1 MFHTLLIHKL
11 ERGFGFIM
19 YILVRFLVSNR
30 RNFGFEDKNYF
41 NPEI

>member
-11 ERGFGFIM
+11 ERGFVFVTYIMVGFT
-19 YILVRFLVSNR
+19 VS
-30 RNFGFEDKNYF
+30 NFGFEAKYDF